1 MVESKQSQWCA
12 KQEALVYKWAERAA
26 GYRWLHNN
34 ARIRLKKI
42 SNRLT
47 LPSIIISSITGVG
60 GFAVLSPDEPEPD
73 KRLMILLFQYFFAT
87 LNIISGVLTS
97 IAKFSQSQKLSEAH
111 SLMCIQYAKFYR
123 SIDLE
128 LSLDPKDRVPVLDFV
143 NKCKEEYDR
152 LLSESPDIPPESI
165 EDFNKEFPDKINKP
179 DICNGLSVID
189 VCKCEPKG
197 KQEIP
202 SQPSLV
208 LSPTI
213 GNLQTRKNK
222 YNDISERL

>member
-1 MVESKQSQWCA
+1 MSDKKPEWCS

-60 GFAVLSPDEPEPD
+60 GFAVLSPDEPKAD
-73 KRLMILLFQYFFAT
+73 KMLMILLLQYFFAT

-97 IAKFSQSQKLSEAH
+97 VAKFSQSQKLSEAH

-128 LSLDPKDRVPVLDFV
+128 LSLEREDRAPVLDFV
-143 NKCKEEYDR
+143 NKCKDEYDR
-152 LLSESPDIPPESI
+152 LLSESPDIPPECI
-165 EDFNKEFPDKINKP
+165 VEFNQEFPQKMNKP
-179 DICNGLSVID
+179 DVCNGLSVID
-189 VCKCEPKG
+189 VCKFIPKG
-197 KQEIP
+197 KKEVP

-213 GNLQTRKNK
+213 GNLQTRTNK
-222 YNDISERL
+222 YDDISGRL

>member
-1 MVESKQSQWCA
+1 MSDKKPEWCS

-60 GFAVLSPDEPEPD
+60 GFAVLSPDEPKAD
-73 KRLMILLFQYFFAT
+73 KMLMILLLQYFFAT

-97 IAKFSQSQKLSEAH
+97 VAKFSQSQKLSEAH

-128 LSLDPKDRVPVLDFV
+128 LSLDREDRAPVLDFV
-143 NKCKEEYDR
+143 NKCKDEYDR
-152 LLSESPDIPPESI
+152 LLSESPDIPPECI
-165 EDFNKEFPDKINKP
+165 VEFNEEFPQKMNKP
-179 DICNGLSVID
+179 DVCNGLSVID
-189 VCKCEPKG
+189 VCKFTPKG
-197 KQEIP
+197 KQEVP

-213 GNLQTRKNK
+213 GNLQTRTNK
-222 YNDISERL
+222 YDDISGRL

>member
-1 MVESKQSQWCA
+1 MSDKKPEWCS

-60 GFAVLSPDEPEPD
+60 GFAVLSPNEPKAD
-73 KRLMILLFQYFFAT
+73 KMLMILLLQYFFAT

-97 IAKFSQSQKLSEAH
+97 VAKFSQSQKLSEAH

-128 LSLDPKDRVPVLDFV
+128 LSLDREDRAPVLDFV
-143 NKCKEEYDR
+143 NKCKDEYDR
-152 LLSESPDIPPESI
+152 LLSESPDIPPECI
-165 EDFNKEFPDKINKP
+165 VEFNQEFPQKMNKP
-179 DICNGLSVID
+179 DVCNGLSVID
-189 VCKCEPKG
+189 VCKFIPKG
-197 KQEIP
+197 KQEVP

-213 GNLQTRKNK
+213 GNLQIRTNK
-222 YNDISERL
+222 YDDISGRL

>member
-1 MVESKQSQWCA
+1 MSDKKPEWCS

-60 GFAVLSPDEPEPD
+60 GFAVLSPDEPKAD
-73 KRLMILLFQYFFAT
+73 KMLMILLLQYFFAT
-87 LNIISGVLTS
+87 LNIISGILTS
-97 IAKFSQSQKLSEAH
+97 VAKFSQSQKLSESH

-128 LSLDPKDRVPVLDFV
+128 LSLDREDRAPVLDFV
-143 NKCKEEYDR
+143 NKIYI
-152 LLSESPDIPPESI
+152 LSQLFNFLDIA
-165 EDFNKEFPDKINKP
+165 FP
-179 DICNGLSVID
+179 
-189 VCKCEPKG
+189 
-197 KQEIP
+197 
-202 SQPSLV
+202 
-208 LSPTI
+208 
-213 GNLQTRKNK
+213 
-222 YNDISERL
+222 